1 MTREREMDRA
11 FSLDDVRD
19 LDAIFARRAATAE
32 AALSGFRVERGVPYG
47 DAPGRKL
54 NIFPATNGGRAT
66 PVHIFIHGGF
76 WRSLDAD
83 LFSFLA
89 PGFAP
94 YGAMLVVIDYPLMPL
109 VRMAEVVDACRT
121 AVAWTHANC
130 ARYGGD
136 PNRIFISG
144 SSAGGHLV
152 AELMDRAW
160 LRDAGLATDLIKG
173 GTAISGIF
181 DLEPVTR
188 SFQNDEI
195 RLTTEEVRAYSPF
208 TRWLDFAAPL
218 IVAVGAGETAEFLRQ
233 SEAFARHA
241 ERCGATVTHM
251 PVPHTNHITV
261 VLDALA
267 DPGQRLNRAV
277 RKQMGISTP
286 A

>member
-1 MTREREMDRA
+1 MMREMDRA
-11 FSLDDVRD
+11 FSLDDVPD
-19 LDAIFARRAATAE
+19 LLAIFARRAAAAE
-32 AALSGFRVERGVPYG
+32 AALSHFEVERGVPYG
-47 DAPGRKL
+47 DGPGRRL
-54 NIFPATNGGRAT
+54 NIFPATDGSRAA
-66 PVHIFIHGGF
+66 PVQIFIHGGF

-94 YGAMLVVIDYPLMPL
+94 LGAMLVVIDYPLMPQ
-109 VRMAEVVDACRT
+109 VRMAEVVDACRA
-121 AVAWTHANC
+121 AVAWIHANG

-136 PNRIFISG
+136 PDRIFISG
-144 SSAGGHLV
+144 NSAGGHLV

-160 LRDAGLATDLIKG
+160 IRDAGLPADLIKG

-195 RLTTEEVRAYSPF
+195 RLTAEEVSAFSPLA
-208 TRWLDFAAPL
+208 RQLDFAAPL
-218 IVAVGAGETAEFLRQ
+218 IVAVGADETAEFLRQ

-241 ERCGATVTHM
+241 ERCGAAVTHM

-267 DPGQRLNRAV
+267 DPGQQLNRAV
-277 RKQMGISTP
+277 RAQMGISGP